1 MEKKVCSKCKECKYI
16 CDFNKD
22 KSKKDGLRTFCR
34 ECVKIKNEIYRKKN
48 PVRYKEHQ
56 KKYRDSNKE
65 KESIRFIIWRND
77 NKDKRNL
84 YISKYEKIRKNIDP
98 IFRLRRLTKNRIYN
112 FLKTKNMTKQNRTF
126 DIVGCTP
133 EFLKEYIENQ
143 FTEGMSWELM
153 GKHIHIDHIIP
164 LSSAN
169 TEEDIYK
176 LCHYTNLQPLWAED
190 NLKKSNKLTTP
201 T

>member
-1 MEKKVCSKCKECKYI
+1 MEKKVCSNCKEDKYI

-22 KSKKDGLRTFCR
+22 KSKKDGLRTICR
-34 ECVKIKNEIYRKKN
+34 ECVKIKNEKYRKKD
-48 PVRYKEHQ
+48 PIKYKEHQ

-65 KESIRFIIWRND
+65 NESIRFSIWRN
-77 NKDKRNL
+77 NNRDKVNL
-84 YISKYEKIRKNIDP
+84 YSVEYEKTRKFMDP
-98 IFRLRRLTKNRIYN
+98 VFRLRRLTKNRIYS

-143 FTEGMSWELM
+143 FTEGMSWGLM
-153 GKHIHIDHIIP
+153 GRYIHIDHIIP
-164 LSSAN
+164 LSSAK
-169 TEEDIYK
+169 TEEEVYK

-190 NLKKSNKLTTP
+190 NLKKSNK
-201 T
+201 